1 MADRPTSFAKSV
13 EGLHHE
19 KSALDEAR
27 ALRDDFKRAQEQ
39 NNEKQKPREAEKPQG
54 ETEKDGSQMVR
65 NDRPAPHLTPNGP
78 MRTGPDRYAYA
89 TKLNKEHDSADAK
102 IEEAR
107 KLQKSL
113 EARQGKSHDHDRDRD
128 RER

>member
-27 ALRDDFKRAQEQ
+27 ALRDDFKHAQEQ
-39 NNEKQKPREAEKPQG
+39 NNERQKPREAEKPQG
-54 ETEKDGSQMVR
+54 ETEKGGSPMIR
-65 NDRPAPHLTPNGP
+65 KDRPAPHLTPNGP
-78 MRTGPDRYAYA
+78 MRPGPDRDAYE
-89 TKLNKEHDSADAK
+89 TKLRNDHFSDAK

-107 KLQKSL
+107 KLQQDLKAL
-113 EARQGKSHDHDRDRD
+113 QGKSDHNPDRD